1 MKLSYKRTFLIGFA
15 FMSISAFWQLYDT
28 SVQMMLKYSF
38 NMQDSI
44 AGFIMAADNVLAL
57 FLLPFFGALSDKVNT
72 SIGKR
77 MPFILV
83 GTAAAAILMILLPV
97 FDRMQNLVLYCVT
110 LGLLLFAMGTYR
122 SPAVALMPD
131 LTPKPIRSKANAVIN
146 LMGTVGGLFSLA
158 MISLLVTNITPDQR
172 ATGMRENYEG
182 VFIAVAIFMIIS
194 VAILFFTVKENKIK
208 KQLVAEGYIEKEE
221 IEETGGS
228 EKLSG
233 PVKKSMILILISVF
247 FWFMGYNAIVSSFS
261 KYVAHQWGEGIGN
274 ASMYLM
280 VATAGAT
287 IAFLPVGMLSSK
299 FGRKR
304 MIQFGIVLLSIC
316 FGIGA
321 FVQGVSTWLYVLF
334 AMVGAAWACINVNS
348 YPMVVELGKGS
359 TVGKY
364 TGYYYTFSMA
374 AQIATPILSG
384 FLLEYVGYQTLFPYA
399 ATMVAISFITI
410 SLTKHGD
417 NRPSKPGML
426 EAFAG
431 GED

>member
-1 MKLSYKRTFLIGFA
+1 MKLNYKRTFLIGFA

-28 SVQMMLKYSF
+28 TVQMMLKYSF
-38 NMQDSI
+38 GISDSI
-44 AGFIMAADNVLAL
+44 AGYIMAADNVLAL
-57 FLLPFFGALSDKVNT
+57 FLLPFFGALSDKTNT
-72 SIGKR
+72 RIGKR
-77 MPFILV
+77 MPFIVV
-83 GTAAAAILMILLPV
+83 GTIMAAILMVLLPI
-97 FDRMQNLVLYCVT
+97 FNQMQNLLWYCIT

-131 LTPKPIRSKANAVIN
+131 LTPKPLRSKANAVIN

-158 MISLLVTNITPDQR
+158 MISLLVQNITPQ
-172 ATGMRENYEG
+172 MRTDGQMENYQG
-182 VFIAVAIFMIIS
+182 VFIAVAIFMLIS
-194 VAILFFTVKENKIK
+194 VAILFFTIKENKVK
-208 KQLVAEGYIEKEE
+208 KQLADQGYIEREE
-221 IEETGGS
+221 EEEKGGD
-228 EKLSG
+228 KLTG
-233 PVKKSMILILISVF
+233 PVKKSMILILVSVF
-247 FWFMGYNAIVSSFS
+247 FWFMGYNAVTSSFS

-304 MIQFGIVLLSIC
+304 MIQFGVILLALC
-316 FGIGA
+316 FAIGA
-321 FVQGVSTWLYVLF
+321 TVQGITPWLYVLF

-384 FLLEYVGYQTLFPYA
+384 YLLQHVGYQTLFPYA
-399 ATMVAISFITI
+399 ALMVAISFITI
-410 SLTKHGD
+410 TLTKHGD
-417 NRPSKPGML
+417 NRPPKPGTL

>member
-1 MKLSYKRTFLIGFA
+1 MKLNYKRTFLIGFA

-28 SVQMMLKYSF
+28 TVQMMLKYSF
-38 NMQDSI
+38 GISDSI
-44 AGFIMAADNVLAL
+44 AGYIMAADNVLAL
-57 FLLPFFGALSDKVNT
+57 FLLPFFGALSDKTNT
-72 SIGKR
+72 RIGKR
-77 MPFILV
+77 MPFIVV
-83 GTAAAAILMILLPV
+83 GTIMAAILMVLLPI
-97 FDRMQNLVLYCVT
+97 FNQMQNLLWYCIT

-131 LTPKPIRSKANAVIN
+131 LTPKPLRSKANAVIN

-158 MISLLVTNITPDQR
+158 MISLLVQNITPQ
-172 ATGMRENYEG
+172 MRTDGQMENYQG
-182 VFIAVAIFMIIS
+182 VFIAVAIFMLIS
-194 VAILFFTVKENKIK
+194 VAILFFTIKENKVK
-208 KQLVAEGYIEKEE
+208 KQLADQGYIEREE
-221 IEETGGS
+221 EEEKGGD
-228 EKLSG
+228 KLTG
-233 PVKKSMILILISVF
+233 PVKKSMILILVSVF
-247 FWFMGYNAIVSSFS
+247 FWFMGYNAVTSSFS

-304 MIQFGIVLLSIC
+304 MIQFGVILLALC
-316 FGIGA
+316 FAIGA
-321 FVQGVSTWLYVLF
+321 TVQGITPWLYVLF

-359 TVGKY
+359 TVGTY

-384 FLLEYVGYQTLFPYA
+384 YLLQHVGYQTLFPYA
-399 ATMVAISFITI
+399 ALMVAISFITI
-410 SLTKHGD
+410 TLTKHGD
-417 NRPSKPGML
+417 NRPPKPGTL